1 MYIKDIT
8 LKAYRNYTNQNITFS
23 GDVNIIS
30 GENAQGKTNL
40 IEAISFLSCGKS
52 FRTQKDTDL
61 ISFGKPK
68 AYIKGIYSNATG
80 FGEIE
85 ALIARD
91 DKKSIKINEQPVK
104 KLTDIFGTFLSVVF
118 SPEELKIV
126 RESPAQRRRF
136 MDMEISKIRPAYL
149 FDLQSYEKALQSKN
163 ALLKSS
169 MKAEQITKLASV
181 FNLQLA
187 EYGEQIIKRRLA
199 FLKLLNEKAKEL
211 HTNLTDG
218 KEVFSLQ
225 YKPCVDLNNIK
236 EALYQKLESSIQTEI
251 ENGCTVHGPHREDI
265 QFFVNDKDAKIF
277 ASQGQQ
283 RTAIL
288 SLKLAVALIIKDTL
302 KEMPVI
308 LLDDVF
314 SELDTS
320 RQKALL
326 KTFTNMQIF
335 ITTAL
340 KTHQKFK
347 NMHYAE
353 YVVENGKINK
363 LQ

>member
-1 MYIKDIT
+1 MYIKEIT
-8 LKAYRNYTNQNITFS
+8 MKAFRNYAIQSVAFS
-23 GDVNIIS
+23 KDINIIS

-61 ISFGKPK
+61 ISFGQPK
-68 AYIKGIYSNATG
+68 AYIKGIYANTSG

-85 ALIARD
+85 ALIAKD
-91 DKKSIKINEQPVK
+91 DKKSIKINDQPVK
-104 KLTDIFGTFLSVVF
+104 KLTDIFGNFLSVVF

-126 RESPAQRRRF
+126 RESPSQRRRF
-136 MDMEISKIRPAYL
+136 MDIEISKIRPAYL
-149 FDLQSYEKALQSKN
+149 YNLQNYEKALQSKN
-163 ALLKSS
+163 ALLKSK
-169 MKAEQITKLASV
+169 MKVEQIAKLASV

-187 EYGEQIIKRRLA
+187 EYGEQIIKRRFA

-211 HTNLTDG
+211 HMGLTEG
-218 KEVFSLQ
+218 KEIFSMH
-225 YKPCVDLNNIK
+225 YKPCVDLNNTK
-236 EALYQKLESSIQTEI
+236 EELYKKLESSIQTEV
-251 ENGCTVHGPHREDI
+251 ENGCTVYGPHREDI
-265 QFFVNDKDAKIF
+265 QFFINDKDAKIF

-283 RTAIL
+283 RTAML

-302 KEMPVI
+302 NEMPII

-314 SELDTS
+314 SELDSS

-326 KTFTNMQIF
+326 KTFANMQIL

-340 KTHQKFK
+340 KTHQNFK

-353 YVVENGKINK
+353 YKVEDGRIIK
-363 LQ
+363 L